1 MKNEIYIVLLIII
14 LIAFVANFK
23 KHKFSSKP
31 DLNCEISDCIYNLS
45 SHRLPFLHKIK
56 CGLRDGMS
64 LNLTGRFVSESPSH
78 FAFYKDDVH
87 KELLRIKIND
97 NNNNTFRSNKQPEA
111 ESSFSFRT
119 TNKTINMK
127 IEIEKDEYKLY
138 VDDRHLADL
147 KHQLLAYQTIGF
159 LKIVG
164 INVTS
169 ICFVR

>member
-14 LIAFVANFK
+14 LIGFLANFK
-23 KHKFSSKP
+23 KHEFSSES
-31 DLNCEISDCIYNLS
+31 DFNCEISDCIYNLS

-56 CGLRDGMS
+56 CGLKDGMY

-78 FAFYKDDVH
+78 FVFYKDDVQ
-87 KELLRIKIND
+87 KELLRIEI
-97 NNNNTFRSNKQPEA
+97 NNNNTFRSNKQPQA
-111 ESSFSFRT
+111 ESSFSFHT

-127 IEIEKDEYKLY
+127 IGIEKDQYKLY
-138 VDDRHLADL
+138 VDDKHLADL
-147 KHQLLAYQTIGF
+147 KHELSAHQTISF

-164 INVTS
+164 INVAS